1 MSLQDALQFVPVFVL
16 VFFRTAGLMLT
27 APFLGSA
34 KIPKRVKVMLALV
47 LAAGLMHRVKNVHLP
62 DNILQLSFGIGGE
75 LVFGMVMGLGL
86 SLAFIAVTWAGEMMG
101 QQMGMNIAETFD
113 PQFGRGGSL
122 VGDMYSM
129 LTLITFLIIR
139 GHHAMIQG
147 LAASFDALPL
157 LSVGMTKG
165 LFQVFLGLLTSATV
179 LAVKVASPML
189 VTMLV
194 VDVALGMIGKSVPQI
209 NVMNAG
215 LTLRSGLG
223 IVVLI
228 VGLMLTNEVMRG
240 ALFDS
245 VATVTNVW
253 KGKLTG

>member
-16 VFFRTAGLMLT
+16 VFFRVAGLMLA
-27 APFLGSA
+27 APFLGST
-34 KIPKRVKVMLALV
+34 KIPKRVKIMLALV
-47 LAAGLMHRVKNVHLP
+47 LAAGLVNRVKNVHLP
-62 DNILQLSFGIGGE
+62 DNVLLLTFGIGGE
-75 LVFGMVMGLGL
+75 LVFGMIMGLGL

-147 LAASFDALPL
+147 LAASFDSLPL

-165 LFQVFLGLLTSATV
+165 LFEVFLGLLTSATV

-223 IVVLI
+223 IGVLI

-245 VATVTNVW
+245 VSTITNVW